1 MFKGLKNEICV
12 NSFKSNRF
20 CLWNDARFCMA
31 VLAGGY
37 LTSAILLGS
46 PDENRED
53 SIIWDYFDN
62 NNDFWNNDSFF
73 NSFDDDNF

>member
-1 MFKGLKNEICV
+1 
-12 NSFKSNRF
+12 
-20 CLWNDARFCMA
+20 MA

-62 NNDFWNNDSFF
+62 NNNDFWNNDSFF